1 MFFPPTIHLNRKSDL
16 LNASA
21 NQQVTIGGN
30 ANLDLP
36 K

>member
-1 MFFPPTIHLNRKSDL
+1 MFFLQRIHLNRKSDL

-21 NQQVTIGGN
+21 NQQVAIGGN
-30 ANLDLP
+30 TNLDLP